1 MLTMRRCL
9 CIWTN
14 YDRFKRNKQLD
25 ETNYDEIEWIFKDNE
40 YVWNIQDIIKVCIL
54 DVTATI

>member
-1 MLTMRRCL
+1 MLTTRRCL

-40 YVWNIQDIIKVCIL
+40 Y
-54 DVTATI
+54 DVEYTRYN